1 MNKVTLILILI
12 LVAAFVGMGYFWGR
26 SNYQKSQLEL
36 VEKTYE
42 EQLEKYQ
49 QRILELQ
56 DVIDDYGEEV
66 RVYQQKITELSTR
79 VSENQHQLEE
89 ARKKLREAP
98 PEHLIQEARRILQT
112 KNLRLTQQG
121 VEFSLS
127 AFRETTIKL
136 LEWENFSLKREP
148 LYREELR
155 LKDKIIA
162 TQKKQIDSLLLLNKT
177 LEGKYSTLESLSKEW
192 KEYIV
197 KRERRSRF
205 STFLG
210 IAGGVCLGFVL
221 AEMIN

>member
-1 MNKVTLILILI
+1 MNKMTLILVLVLI
-12 LVAAFVGMGYFWGR
+12 TAFVAMGYFWGQ

-36 VEKTYE
+36 VEKTYK
-42 EQLEKYQ
+42 EKLGEYQ

-56 DVIDDYGEEV
+56 TVIDNYGKEV
-66 RVYQQKITELSTR
+66 KVYQQKVAELSTK
-79 VSENQHQLEE
+79 VSENQQKLEE
-89 ARKKLREAP
+89 AKNKLKEAP
-98 PEHLIQEARRILQT
+98 PEHLIQEVCRILQT
-112 KNLRLTQQG
+112 ENLYLTQSG

-136 LEWENFSLKREP
+136 LEWEDFSLKREP
-148 LYREELR
+148 LYRKELK

-162 TQKKQIDSLLLLNKT
+162 AQKKQIDNLILLNRT
-177 LEGKYSTLESLSKEW
+177 LEDKYSTLEGLSREW

-210 IAGGVCLGFVL
+210 IVGGVCLGFVL
-221 AEMIN
+221 AEVID